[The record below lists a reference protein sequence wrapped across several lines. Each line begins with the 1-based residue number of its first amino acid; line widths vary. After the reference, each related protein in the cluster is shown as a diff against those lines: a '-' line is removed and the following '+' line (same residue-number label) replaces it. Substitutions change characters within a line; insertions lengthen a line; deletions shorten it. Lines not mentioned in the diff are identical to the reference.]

1 MALTNLKKVFSLFS
15 LVALAILHSSFD
27 VASLSVNEEAEMA
40 ALLNWK
46 ASLQNETQSPLP
58 SWTLLPNNATN
69 SLSYQNTSS
78 SSSPCCWFSISC
90 TQAGSI
96 TTLNL
101 TNSGLKGTLHDFP
114 FSSLPSLAC
123 LDHSMNE
130 LFGTIPPKISHLSK
144 LKYLDLS
151 FNNFSGAIP
160 PQIGLLIN
168 LEILSLAENQLNSS
182 IPPEIGQLKSLNALS
197 LFANNL
203 RGSIPASLGPIPYS
217 IGNLEM
223 LTLLQVFKNHLNG
236 SIPPEIGN
244 LKYLQLLGLQKN
256 NFSGSIPMSLGVLS
270 FLTVLQLNN
279 NQLSGVVPKELG
291 NLKSITTLDLSNN
304 QISGIVPISLG
315 NLSSLEF
322 LYLRENQFSGP
333 IPQEIGNLTKLTTL
347 QLNTNHFTG
356 FLPQNL
362 CQSGSLQNFSAYDNH
377 LIGPIP
383 KTLKTCMSLIRVRLE
398 QNQLFGNLSED
409 FGIYRNLQ
417 YMDLSYN
424 RFYGEISHSWS
435 RCPQLGTLRI
445 AGNGI
450 GGGIP
455 PEIGNFTQLHVLD
468 LSYNRL
474 VGKLPK
480 DFGKLTSLVT
490 LKLNGNQLSG
500 DISPELGSLTNL
512 EYLDLSSNRF
522 DNSIP
527 RIVGNFLKLNY
538 LNMSNNKFCH
548 DIPVEIC
555 NLAHLSQLDL
565 SHNSLE
571 GKIPSQIGKL
581 QSLEMLNF
589 SHNNLSGFIPIAFEE
604 MHGFSYVDISYNELE
619 GPLPNTKAF
628 QDACIEALRGNKRLC
643 GNVTGLQPCVVGRP
657 VSKTGSKIFL
667 LIIFPLFGTLS
678 LALMFLGVFLILQRN
693 RKDPHIDQTTNT
705 HNEKVFS
712 ISTFD
717 GKAMYKEIIEATQ
730 GFDDM
735 FCTGKGKHG
744 TVYKATLT
752 SGNTVAVKKLQ
763 SLCDELAYTMKITEK
778 CDVFSFGVLAI
789 EVIKGRHPGEIT
801 SILSASSMEE
811 NILLKDLFDLRI
823 PPPMLQA
830 ENQLILIIKLAIEC
844 LRANPESRPTMHMV
858 SRNREQRKPT
868 VRRGRRCIG
877 QRDWGGKVNEE
888 ADALLNWKASL
899 RNETQPPLP
908 SWNLRNYATNSSN
921 NQNTSSIPC
930 SWLGISCNQA
940 GSVIGLNMTNS
951 GLEGTVIEKC
961 DIYSFGVLAIEEIKG
976 RHPDICLPP
985 PIVQVKSQLMVTKLA
1000 IECLHANSECRP
1012 TMHMVSQLLSTS
1024 NPLS

>member
-27 VASLSVNEEAEMA
+27 VASLSVNEEAEMD

-58 SWTLLPNNATN
+58 SWILLPNNATS
-69 SLSYQNTSS
+69 SLSNQNTSS
-78 SSSPCCWFSISC
+78 SSSPCSWFGISC
-90 TQAGSI
+90 TQAGSV

-101 TNSGLKGTLHDFP
+101 TNSRLKGTLHDFP
-114 FSSLPSLAC
+114 FSSLPSLAY
-123 LDHSMNE
+123 LDLSMNE
-130 LFGTIPPKISHLSK
+130 LFGTIPPEISHLSK
-144 LKYLDLS
+144 LKFLDLS

-182 IPPEIGQLKSLNALS
+182 IPPEIGQLKSLNTLL

-203 RGSIPASLGPIPYS
+203 RGSIPASLGNLSNLIHLYLNDNVLLNSIPASLGDLSNLAYLALYNNLLSASIPPEIGNLSNLLELDISNNSLTGPIPYS
-217 IGNLEM
+217 IVNLEM
-223 LTLLQVFKNHLNG
+223 LTLLQVFQNHLNG

-244 LKYLQLLGLQKN
+244 LK
-256 NFSGSIPMSLGVLS
+256 
-270 FLTVLQLNN
+270 
-279 NQLSGVVPKELG
+279 
-291 NLKSITTLDLSNN
+291 SITTLDLANN
-304 QISGIVPISLG
+304 QLSGTVPIFLG
-315 NLSSLEF
+315 NLSSLEV

-347 QLNTNHFTG
+347 VLNTNHFTG

-362 CQSGSLQNFSAYDNH
+362 CQSGSLQGFFAYDNH

-383 KTLKTCMSLIRVRLE
+383 KTLKTCMSLIRVRLQ

-409 FGIYRNLQ
+409 FGVYRNLQ

-435 RCPQLGTLRI
+435 RCPQLGTLLI

-450 GGGIP
+450 GGGIL

-480 DFGKLTSLVT
+480 EFGKLTSLLK

-512 EYLDLSSNRF
+512 EILDLSSNRF

-527 RIVGNFLKLNY
+527 RIIGNFLKLHY
-538 LNMSNNKFCH
+538 LNLSNNKFCH

-555 NLAHLSQLDL
+555 NLAQLSQLDL

-581 QSLEMLNF
+581 HSLEMLNF

-604 MHGFSYVDISYNELE
+604 MHGLSYVDISYNKLE

-657 VSKTGSKIFL
+657 ISKTGPKIVL

-678 LALMFLGVFLILQRN
+678 LVLMFLGVFLILQRN
-693 RKDPHIDQTTNT
+693 RKDPHIDQTTNID
-705 HNEKVFS
+705 NEKVFS

-735 FCTGKGKHG
+735 FCIGRGKHG
-744 TVYKATLT
+744 TMYKATLT

-763 SLCDELAYTMKITEK
+763 SLCDGEIVQQKESFNEIKALTEIRHRNIVKLHGFCSQSQHSFLIYKYFERGSLATILSSDGGAKELDWNKRMNIIKGLAHALSYMHHDCSPPIVHRDISSKNVLLDSDYEAHVLDFGTAKLLNRDSSNWTSFAGTYGYVAPELAYTMKITEK

-801 SILSASSMEE
+801 SILSTSSVEE

-844 LRANPESRPTMHMV
+844 LRTNPESRPTMHMV
-858 SRNREQRKPT
+858 SR
-868 VRRGRRCIG
+868 V
-877 QRDWGGKVNEE
+877 
-888 ADALLNWKASL
+888 L
-899 RNETQPPLP
+899 
-908 SWNLRNYATNSSN
+908 SS
-921 NQNTSSIPC
+921 
-930 SWLGISCNQA
+930 
-940 GSVIGLNMTNS
+940 
-951 GLEGTVIEKC
+951 
-961 DIYSFGVLAIEEIKG
+961 
-976 RHPDICLPP
+976 
-985 PIVQVKSQLMVTKLA
+985 
-1000 IECLHANSECRP
+1000 
-1012 TMHMVSQLLSTS
+1012 
-1024 NPLS
+1024 

>member
-1 MALTNLKKVFSLFS
+1 
-15 LVALAILHSSFD
+15 
-27 VASLSVNEEAEMA
+27 
-40 ALLNWK
+40 
-46 ASLQNETQSPLP
+46 
-58 SWTLLPNNATN
+58 
-69 SLSYQNTSS
+69 
-78 SSSPCCWFSISC
+78 
-90 TQAGSI
+90 
-96 TTLNL
+96 
-101 TNSGLKGTLHDFP
+101 
-114 FSSLPSLAC
+114 
-123 LDHSMNE
+123 
-130 LFGTIPPKISHLSK
+130 
-144 LKYLDLS
+144 
-151 FNNFSGAIP
+151 
-160 PQIGLLIN
+160 
-168 LEILSLAENQLNSS
+168 
-182 IPPEIGQLKSLNALS
+182 
-197 LFANNL
+197 
-203 RGSIPASLGPIPYS
+203 
-217 IGNLEM
+217 M

-763 SLCDELAYTMKITEK
+763 SLCDGEIVQQKEFFNEIRALTEIHHRNILKLHGFCSQSQHSILIYEYFERGSLATILSSDGGAKELDWNKRMNIIKGLAHALSYMHHDCSPPIVHRDISSKNVLLDSDYEAHVSDFGTAKLLNRDSSNWTSFAGTYGYVAPELAYTMKITEK

-858 SRNREQRKPT
+858 SR
-868 VRRGRRCIG
+868 V
-877 QRDWGGKVNEE
+877 
-888 ADALLNWKASL
+888 L
-899 RNETQPPLP
+899 
-908 SWNLRNYATNSSN
+908 SS
-921 NQNTSSIPC
+921 
-930 SWLGISCNQA
+930 
-940 GSVIGLNMTNS
+940 
-951 GLEGTVIEKC
+951 
-961 DIYSFGVLAIEEIKG
+961 
-976 RHPDICLPP
+976 
-985 PIVQVKSQLMVTKLA
+985 
-1000 IECLHANSECRP
+1000 
-1012 TMHMVSQLLSTS
+1012 
-1024 NPLS
+1024 